1 MRVFVLLLAF
11 VTVTFDGVSQ
21 TSSLFNRKNM
31 VHIEVGGIGGF
42 GSINYERVIPLKNKF
57 AVSGR
62 IGLSTIRV
70 YDFTTQFNPDLLL
83 PLSINGFYGE
93 SHKIQVGFGQI
104 IANSL
109 TSNFATGEP
118 QRETNFHTN
127 FTLGYRYQKAES
139 RFVYGISYSPILAF
153 QKNYQHWGGL
163 MFGYLF

>member
-1 MRVFVLLLAF
+1 MRVFVLILKLLSLSIAGF
-11 VTVTFDGVSQ
+11 SQ
-21 TSSLFNRKNM
+21 TVSHSTRRNI
-31 VHIEVGGIGGF
+31 VHLEVGGIGGF

>member
-139 RFVYGISYSPILAF
+139 RFVYGISYSPILTF
-153 QKNYQHWGGL
+153 QKTYQHWGGI